1 MLLSSNAHTAQHVQD
16 TQYGTCASSQTQSR
30 GLKKGR
36 MKTESAVCDHTDL
49 VYPEAEWCLVRV
61 VSATLYVRLF
71 KNTYTV

>member
-36 MKTESAVCDHTDL
+36 MKTESAVCDHTVL
-49 VYPEAEWCLVRV
+49 VYPEAECGVW
-61 VSATLYVRLF
+61 
-71 KNTYTV
+71 

>member
-36 MKTESAVCDHTDL
+36 MKTESAVCDHTPHMQTSYIYPVAESVVCVSLWVVPRL
-49 VYPEAEWCLVRV
+49 VC
-61 VSATLYVRLF
+61 
-71 KNTYTV
+71 